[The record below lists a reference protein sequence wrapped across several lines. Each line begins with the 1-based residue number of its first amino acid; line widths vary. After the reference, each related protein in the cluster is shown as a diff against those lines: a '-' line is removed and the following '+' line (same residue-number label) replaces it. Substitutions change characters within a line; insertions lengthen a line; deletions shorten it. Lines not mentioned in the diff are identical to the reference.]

1 MSTFVFVHGAFQGK
15 WVWKKVTPLLEKNG
29 HKVIAIDL
37 PGSGEDVTPP
47 QEVTFKCYTD
57 KVTGILEKIDHPVI
71 LVGHSMSGLVVSQ
84 VAEYV
89 PDKIKKLVYVCA
101 IVPQNGQSLQDLGG
115 GPKDTFFNEEEK
127 TLTLID
133 EYIADGFLNECSDE
147 DIIFA
152 KRKMRP
158 QPVLPF
164 SGKVTLSP
172 ENFGRVPR
180 VYIETTKDHAIP
192 IEVQREMYK
201 QIPFENTFSIDADHS
216 PFFSQAET
224 LTKYLN
230 EIATL

>member
-115 GPKDTFFNEEEK
+115 GPKDATFNEEEK

-180 VYIETTKDHAIP
+180 VYIEATKDHAIP

-216 PFFSQAET
+216 PFFHSQRH
-224 LTKYLN
+224 
-230 EIATL
+230 

>member
-15 WVWKKVTPLLEKNG
+15 WIWKKVTPLLEKNG

-57 KVTGILEKIDHPVI
+57 KVTDILEKIDHPVI

-115 GPKDTFFNEEEK
+115 GPKDTSFNEEEK

>member
-57 KVTGILEKIDHPVI
+57 KVTSILEKIDHPVI

-115 GPKDTFFNEEEK
+115 GPKDTSFNEEEK

-180 VYIETTKDHAIP
+180 VYIEATKDHAIP

-216 PFFSQAET
+216 PFFSQPET